1 MPVATKKQ
9 IRDSALATT
18 SQDNTQI
25 GSMVNDFIN
34 ITLNEINN
42 PAWAFK
48 NGYNHLWSWLRRK
61 MTFATVGSTADYV
74 MERDVDRIAIL
85 RQTSSPIKLSQIP
98 DEIFFREMPNPTAT
112 GSPLWYRLWEVTG
125 LSTKLTAADTIS
137 IVSSSTSDGTTFTV
151 SIVGYVGGKLDS
163 EVLTMN
169 GTTTV
174 TSTKSWDAREV
185 FISKSGIT
193 TGNIT
198 VKAVSANVT
207 ILTLGAQE
215 TSPRFKVVTLYPT
228 PGSAITMYVE
238 YYKAIR
244 ELVNDSEA
252 PEFSEKWHHV
262 VRIGTIAKIYQYLG
276 KTTDFLST
284 QELYAQ
290 AVRGMIQADK
300 ANPDLIVELRRDMRA
315 YNGGCNYWLQD
326 VRTEIAS

>member
-1 MPVATKKQ
+1 MPVSTKKQ
-9 IRDSALATT
+9 IRDAAIATT

-61 MTFATVGSTADYV
+61 TTFASVSGTGDYV

-85 RQTSSPIKLSQIP
+85 RQTSSPKKLSQIP
-98 DEIFFREMPNPTAT
+98 DETFFRELPNPTAS
-112 GSPLWYRLWEVTG
+112 GNPLWYRMWEITG
-125 LSTKLTAADTIS
+125 LATKLTAADTIS
-137 IVSSSTSDGTTFTV
+137 VVSSSSSDGTTFTV
-151 SIVGYVGGKLDS
+151 AIVGYISGRMDS

-169 GTTTV
+169 GTSV
-174 TSTKSWDAREV
+174 VASTKTWDAREV
-185 FISKSGIT
+185 FVSKSGIT

-198 VKAVSANVT
+198 VKAVSAATT
-207 ILTLGAQE
+207 ILVLGAQE

-228 PGSAITMYVE
+228 PGAALTMYLE

-262 VRIGTIAKIYQYLG
+262 VRLGTIAKIYQYLG
-276 KTTDFLST
+276 KTADFVST

-290 AVRGMIQADK
+290 SVRAFVQSDK
-300 ANPDLIVELRRDMRA
+300 ANPDLITELRRDNRA
-315 YNGGCNYWLQD
+315 YNNSFLFNDIRNQ
-326 VRTEIAS
+326 IAA